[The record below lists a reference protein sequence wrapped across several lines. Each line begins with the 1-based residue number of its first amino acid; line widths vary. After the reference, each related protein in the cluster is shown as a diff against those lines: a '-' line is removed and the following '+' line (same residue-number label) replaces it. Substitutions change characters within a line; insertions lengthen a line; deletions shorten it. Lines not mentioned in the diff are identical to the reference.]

1 MSVDRLDQLSIQD
14 IVNDH
19 AAAAIRTQQA
29 LDRAAAASLSSS
41 PRMRVSQFEFSSD
54 WGLETSTSA
63 AFEIKAVPLNLAY
76 RISRRLTNSTDL
88 RLSVL
93 VEQVALTTSTS
104 PKTGE

>member
-1 MSVDRLDQLSIQD
+1 VSVARLNDLSIQD

-29 LDRAAAASLSSS
+29 LDRAAAASLFSP

-54 WGLETSTSA
+54 WGLEISTSA
-63 AFEIKAVPLNLAY
+63 AFEIKAVPLNLSY

-88 RLSVL
+88 RISVL
-93 VEQVALTTSTS
+93 VEQLPVTTSPSTT
-104 PKTGE
+104 TGE